1 MFATIGATS
10 ASIRSSA
17 QPKRPRCGTASAL
30 VATQRTIPSSTT
42 FRFGTLQTMQAPVS
56 LQSARGLVPH
66 GPVATLA
73 GHSRWRRAISEPQ
86 RSRFHPRSLG
96 AVDSRKPA
104 VARRATVELVT
115 RHRTLC
121 HLIREVSVRNGLFR
135 LLVASS
141 VLVVW
146 LAYLTS
152 RQTALYPTVAGPAA
166 ELVPMSLALGAIV
179 VAIVGRLFTSSTSV
193 AAVCMAVLVCSA
205 ALVAAQ
211 LGGPLANASGA
222 TVGGDYCGDFC
233 RTAIMGRFV
242 SFFGSS
248 CRSRSGCQPG
258 HSPPPRA
265 PAETHRSPRAFVA
278 PARSSTP
285 ASLPTA
291 CRRSGSTTFG

>member
-30 VATQRTIPSSTT
+30 VATKRTIPSSTT

-115 RHRTLC
+115 RHRMLC
-121 HLIREVSVRNGLFR
+121 HLIRDVSVRNGLFR

-152 RQTALYPTVAGPAA
+152 RLIRTRAPGHP
-166 ELVPMSLALGAIV
+166 
-179 VAIVGRLFTSSTSV
+179 SSRDSGE
-193 AAVCMAVLVCSA
+193 APVLVFRRI
-205 ALVAAQ
+205 
-211 LGGPLANASGA
+211 PWLAKFGHHHGTN
-222 TVGGDYCGDFC
+222 
-233 RTAIMGRFV
+233 V
-242 SFFGSS
+242 S
-248 CRSRSGCQPG
+248 
-258 HSPPPRA
+258 
-265 PAETHRSPRAFVA
+265 AFVA
-278 PARSSTP
+278 PQP
-285 ASLPTA
+285 K
-291 CRRSGSTTFG
+291 